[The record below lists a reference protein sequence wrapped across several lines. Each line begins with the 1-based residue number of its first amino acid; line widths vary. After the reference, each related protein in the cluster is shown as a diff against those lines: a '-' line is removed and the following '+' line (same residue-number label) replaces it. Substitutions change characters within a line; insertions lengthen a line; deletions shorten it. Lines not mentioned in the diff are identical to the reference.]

1 MGGAFVSLSIIL
13 GVVLFGSLVPQGLP
27 AEAYLERY
35 GEAVGRLFLTL
46 GLDDVFRTRGFMA
59 VGAVLFLQLCAC
71 TVRRLRRL
79 ATDRRLPLAG
89 SVLLHVGL
97 LVFLASVGVS
107 LWWGRMVRVEAP
119 EGKIVSL
126 ASQGFP
132 FELRLEKFSI
142 DYYPDQRSVRQ
153 YRSAISLL
161 KDGGV
166 WKTGGLEV
174 NEPLSVDGIKIYQ
187 MSYGWLVEGTVRRLP
202 GGSPEPFSVPNGGWV
217 PYSGSTAE
225 PLRVAAMADPDRTG
239 KTDAGAAFLVA
250 PAAGPRRSG
259 VVMPGS
265 AVVSGDLEIRFECL
279 RRFSGLQLKQDPGV
293 AGIFGGLALALCGL
307 ALRYLPAGKER
318 PA

>member
-1 MGGAFVSLSIIL
+1 MGGAFASLSVIL
-13 GVVLFGSLVPQGLP
+13 CVVLFGSLVPQGLP
-27 AEAYLERY
+27 DEAYLERY
-35 GEAVGRLFLTL
+35 GESLGRMFLTL

-71 TVRRLRRL
+71 TVRRSRRL

-107 LWWGRMVRVEAP
+107 LWWGRTVHIEAP
-119 EGKIVSL
+119 EGKPVSL

-142 DYYPDQRSVRQ
+142 DYYPDHRSVRQ
-153 YRSAISLL
+153 YRSAVSLL
-161 KDGGV
+161 RDGGV
-166 WKTGGLEV
+166 WKTGSLEV

-187 MSYGWLVEGTVRRLP
+187 MSYGWLVEGTIRQLP
-202 GGSPEPFSVPNGGWV
+202 DGLPESFSVPNGDWV
-217 PYSGSTAE
+217 PYSGSAAE

-239 KTDAGAAFLVA
+239 QANPGAAFLVV
-250 PAAGPRRSG
+250 PTGGPRRSG
-259 VVMPGS
+259 VVMTGAS
-265 AVVSGDLEIRFECL
+265 VVSGNVELRFERL

-293 AGIFGGLALALCGL
+293 FGIFGGLALALCGL
-307 ALRYLPAGKER
+307 VLRYLPAGKER
-318 PA
+318 TA